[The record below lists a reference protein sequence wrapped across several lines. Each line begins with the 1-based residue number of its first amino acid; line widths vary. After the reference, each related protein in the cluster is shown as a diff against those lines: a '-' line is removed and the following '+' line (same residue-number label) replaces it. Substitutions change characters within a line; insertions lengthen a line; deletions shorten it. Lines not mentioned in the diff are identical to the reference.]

1 MTESESE
8 YQFIQLNRTFHDLSK
23 YANEDDELDLSH
35 AFRVGDRLSW
45 SDLIERYRVIILSE
59 AGSGKT
65 AEIRNIALDL
75 RAQGKS
81 AFFIRLEHVPNDFED
96 GFEVGTFE
104 EFQSWLAS
112 NDEGWLLLDSVD
124 EARLRNPGDF
134 ALAIRKLG
142 RRIATAKDRSHI
154 VITGRTNAWRPKTD
168 LALCVTH
175 LPFTPA
181 TTTAKEDEA
190 SDIDD
195 AVETSDQP
203 AEKSQLVFKIVT
215 LDDLSRDQIEAFAS
229 ARGINDTK
237 AFIEAIE
244 RADAWSFTSRPQ
256 DLMELTEFWLD
267 QGRIGSRSKSCAT
280 AYRGVSRREI
290 RSASMYTR

>member
-1 MTESESE
+1 MTESDPD
-8 YQFIQLNRTFHDLSK
+8 YKFIELNRTFHELSK
-23 YANEDDELDLSH
+23 YTNEDDELDLSH
-35 AFRVGDRLSW
+35 AFHVGERLSW

-104 EFQSWLAS
+104 EFETWLAS

-134 ALAIRKLG
+134 ALAVKKLG

-154 VITGRTNAWRPKTD
+154 VVTDAPMRGAPK
-168 LALCVTH
+168 LILR
-175 LPFTPA
+175 F
-181 TTTAKEDEA
+181 A
-190 SDIDD
+190 SLIC
-195 AVETSDQP
+195 
-203 AEKSQLVFKIVT
+203 
-215 LDDLSRDQIEAFAS
+215 LSRLPRRRRRKTRLPTSTTRSRTLLRLRIDRQKSPSPSLRSSHWTTCLVLKSRHLLVPVAS
-229 ARGINDTK
+229 VTPK
-237 AFIEAIE
+237 P
-244 RADAWSFTSRPQ
+244 SLRPSSAPMHGPLRQ
-256 DLMELTEFWLD
+256 DH
-267 QGRIGSRSKSCAT
+267 RI
-280 AYRGVSRREI
+280 
-290 RSASMYTR
+290 

>member
-1 MTESESE
+1 MTESDSE
-8 YQFIQLNRTFHDLSK
+8 YQFIELNRTFHELTK

-134 ALAIRKLG
+134 VLAIRKLG
-142 RRIATAKDRSHI
+142 RRIATAKDR
-154 VITGRTNAWRPKTD
+154 T
-168 LALCVTH
+168 C
-175 LPFTPA
+175 
-181 TTTAKEDEA
+181 
-190 SDIDD
+190 
-195 AVETSDQP
+195 Q
-203 AEKSQLVFKIVT
+203 
-215 LDDLSRDQIEAFAS
+215 
-229 ARGINDTK
+229 
-237 AFIEAIE
+237 
-244 RADAWSFTSRPQ
+244 
-256 DLMELTEFWLD
+256 
-267 QGRIGSRSKSCAT
+267 
-280 AYRGVSRREI
+280 
-290 RSASMYTR
+290 